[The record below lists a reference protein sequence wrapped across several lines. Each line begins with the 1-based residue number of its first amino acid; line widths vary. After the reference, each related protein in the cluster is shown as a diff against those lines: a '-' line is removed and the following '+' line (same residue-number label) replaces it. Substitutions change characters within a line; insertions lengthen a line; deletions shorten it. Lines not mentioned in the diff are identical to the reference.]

1 MNFRPDQAIA
11 VRALR
16 NAAPYI
22 RLYKGQIFVIK
33 IGGALFGD
41 AAATLAFMEQV
52 AILHQVGVRVVV
64 VHGGGPQLS
73 ATQTALGIKPK
84 LVEGRRVTDAE
95 TAAVT
100 VMVLNGTLNTQLLGL
115 CRQLGLSAV
124 GVSGLSAGLIVAE
137 RRKPVTTASGTT
149 IDYGQVGDI
158 VSVDTSVLREL
169 LDAGHMPIV
178 SPLSCSVDGS
188 VLNINADTVAGAI
201 GASLGAAKLILCTGA
216 AGIFESLSDPT
227 SLVSYTDLAGLE
239 RLTAAGSFADG
250 MLPKADA
257 IERALRGGVGRVHVI
272 SYSSPDALL
281 AEVFTNE
288 GTGTLIVA
296 DVKALT
302 AAESQAPAQT

>member
-22 RLYKGQIFVIK
+22 RLYKGQVFVVK
-33 IGGALFGD
+33 VGGALFGD
-41 AAATLAFMEQV
+41 PSATEAFMEQV

-73 ATQTALGIKPK
+73 ATQAALGIEPT
-84 LVEGRRVTDAE
+84 LVEGRRITDE
-95 TAAVT
+95 KTAAVS

-115 CRQLGLSAV
+115 FRKLGLSAV
-124 GVSGLSAGLIVAE
+124 GVSGLSAGLVVAE
-137 RRKPVTTASGTT
+137 KRRPVQTADGKE
-149 IDYGQVGDI
+149 IDYGYVGDI
-158 VSVDTSVLREL
+158 VSVDASLLRDL
-169 LDAGHMPIV
+169 LDSGHIPVV
-178 SPLSCSVDGS
+178 SPLSASIDGTP
-188 VLNINADTVAGAI
+188 LNINADTVAAAI
-201 GASLGAAKLILCTGA
+201 GAALGAETLILCTGA
-216 AGIFESLSDPT
+216 AGIFESLADPS

-239 RLTAAGSFADG
+239 RLARAGSFADG
-250 MLPKADA
+250 MLPKATA
-257 IERALRGGVGRVHVI
+257 IERAIRGGVRRVHVI

-302 AAESQAPAQT
+302 AAESEAAGT